1 MISGLM
7 GRKLGMVQ
15 VFDAQRRLLPVT
27 VVEAGPCGIAQL
39 KSIDKDGYDAVQ
51 VGFEEVAE
59 KKVNKPKLGHLRV
72 GQSRTWKN
80 LLEFAVL
87 GECKVG
93 DLFKVDIFSEG
104 EDVVVQGTS
113 KGKGFQGVMKRHN
126 YAGGPATHGSMFHRA
141 PGSIGNA
148 SYPSR
153 VWKNKALPGQMGNK
167 RVTVKGLRIV
177 EVRPEE
183 NLLFISGSVPG
194 SIGSLVVIKKL
205 KDKGK

>member
-1 MISGLM
+1 MIAGLL

-27 VVEAGPCGIAQL
+27 VVEAGPCGVAQV
-39 KSIDKDGYDAVQ
+39 KTKDRDGYDAVQ
-51 VGFEEVAE
+51 VGFEEIQE
-59 KKVNKPKLGHLRV
+59 KKLAKPNIGHFRSKESRLWRYLR
-72 GQSRTWKN
+72 
-80 LLEFAVL
+80 EFSAT
-87 GECKVG
+87 GECTVG

-104 EDVVVQGTS
+104 EGVDVQGVS

-148 SYPSR
+148 SYPAR
-153 VWKNKALPGQMGNK
+153 VWKNKALPGQMGHK
-167 RVTVKGLRIV
+167 RVTVQGLRIV

-194 SIGSLVVIKKL
+194 SIGSLVIVKKL
-205 KDKGK
+205 KGEGK